1 MRLIAV
7 FSEFVTRPVERVGH
21 LAARAALAKAART
34 PAFLMGR
41 RAELARVSDEVIA
54 GVKVRRYVPHAVQ
67 PGVIVYFHGG
77 GWVVCD
83 VDTHDHP
90 VSALA
95 AATKREVIS
104 VDYRLAPEHRYPAAL
119 DDCLAVVAALP
130 GSVVVAGDSAGGGL
144 AAVVAQRLKEKVSAQ
159 VLLYP
164 VTDCGAELPSYEQYA
179 TGHFLTRETVRF
191 YRQTYV
197 PDEAQRLEP
206 GCSPLRAPSVKGV
219 ARAFVLLAQCDVL
232 RDEGVAYAKK
242 LEADG
247 VDVTVHEEP
256 GVLHGFI
263 NMQGL
268 VVAREAVQRLARW
281 LASPS

>member
-7 FSEFVTRPVERVGH
+7 LSEFVAKPVQRIGH
-21 LAARAALAKAART
+21 LAARVSLAKSARS

-41 RAELARVSDEVIA
+41 RADVARVSDEVVA
-54 GVKVRRYVPHAVQ
+54 GVKVRRYVPHDVQ

-77 GWVVCD
+77 GWVLCD

-119 DDCLAVVAALP
+119 DDCLAVVGALE

-144 AAVVAQRLKEKVSAQ
+144 AAVVAQRLGEKISAQ
-159 VLLYP
+159 VLIYP
-164 VTDCGAELPSYEQYA
+164 VTDCAAETPSYERYA
-179 TGHFLTRETVRF
+179 TGHFLSRETMRF
-191 YRQTYV
+191 YRATYV
-197 PDEAQRLEP
+197 PEEVQRLEP
-206 GCSPLRAPSVKGV
+206 GCSPLRAQSVKGV

-232 RDEGVAYAKK
+232 HDEGVAYAKK
-242 LEADG
+242 LEGDG
-247 VDVTVHEEP
+247 VATTVHEVP
-256 GVLHGFI
+256 GVLHGFV
-263 NMQGL
+263 NLQGL
-268 VVAREAVQRLARW
+268 GVAREAVARIAEW
-281 LASPS
+281 LRSPQ